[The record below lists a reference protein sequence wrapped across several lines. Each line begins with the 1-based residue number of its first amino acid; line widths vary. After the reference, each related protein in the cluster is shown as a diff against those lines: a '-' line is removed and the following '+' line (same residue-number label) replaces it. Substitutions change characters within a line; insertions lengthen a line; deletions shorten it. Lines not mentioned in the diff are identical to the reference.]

1 MSLNEANLQIYMHM
15 NGTPWVFP
23 LSATIPQHMLSMC
36 HAALPR
42 PPFESPM
49 YYTCVSTLA

>member
-1 MSLNEANLQIYMHM
+1 MSVNEAILQIYMHM
-15 NGTPWVFP
+15 NGTPWAFP

-49 YYTCVSTLA
+49 YYTCVTTLA